1 MMFFFSSRRR
11 HTRCALVTGVQT
23 CALPIS
29 SAGSRCG
36 CANSA
41 ERLADAPLRPGPG
54 RGVWLLQERR
64 RSRTPCDNCRPPVPA
79 TAMPRNALVTN
90 ALPYANGPLHLGHL
104 VGYIQADIWGRSEEH
119 TSELQSLMRTS

>member
-1 MMFFFSSRRR
+1 MAARSSA
-11 HTRCALVTGVQT
+11 CPA
-23 CALPIS
+23 ASPS

-64 RSRTPCDNCRPPVPA
+64 RSRTPCANCRPPVPA
-79 TAMPRNALVTN
+79 TAIPPNALVTN
-90 ALPYANGPLHLGHL
+90 ALPSANGPLHLGHL
-104 VGYIQADIWGRSEEH
+104 VGYIQAAIWVRARRTAGGPVNYVCADH
-119 TSELQSLMRTS
+119 TNGPPHLLAPPN